1 MCPIANLITCCQ
13 HVIEFKTQLVPPA
26 LADVENVSTEV
37 FLDEPV
43 IEDVCPEKVIVC
55 GVLKKKI
62 HYTAVMDDGSKVPK
76 TIEDQR
82 AFQCV
87 IEREDANEGDEFEVI
102 GYDVL
107 CEGTPRLMNRGSR
120 PSSGSVFWRLVEKD
134 IIKVCIR
141 KSDTIG

>member
-1 MCPIANLITCCQ
+1 M
-13 HVIEFKTQLVPPA
+13 
-26 LADVENVSTEV
+26 
-37 FLDEPV
+37 
-43 IEDVCPEKVIVC
+43 
-55 GVLKKKI
+55 LKKKI